1 MEDQRSLIHGA
12 RIACASLPLVKN
24 PQKRVFFGSKISKGC
39 FDMKTL
45 GLESQ
50 KAVELAGLLG
60 LSVQGFQINLH
71 SRTLSIESSIQ
82 KPFME

>member
-1 MEDQRSLIHGA
+1 
-12 RIACASLPLVKN
+12 
-24 PQKRVFFGSKISKGC
+24 
-39 FDMKTL
+39 MKTL

-50 KAVELAGLLG
+50 KALELAGLLG